1 MIEPSTKTKRVA
13 VIGGGITGLAAA
25 HRIHELD
32 PDVEIVLVESSDR
45 LGGAIQTVR
54 QDQFLVERGPDMFT
68 TKDDD
73 ALNLCR
79 RLGCDSELIETN
91 TAHRRAFVVR
101 RKRLHPVPAGFT
113 LLSPSQVLPLLFTRL
128 LSPLGKL
135 RVLGEYWVATRRDA
149 SDESL
154 ADFTRRRFGNEM
166 FERIV
171 QPLVGGIY
179 TADPEKLSM
188 QATLAQFV
196 EMEQVHGGLI
206 RGGRQARRVTKNQAG
221 ESGARYGMFLTLR
234 NGLSTLVDQLAQ
246 QLPAGS
252 IHLDKTVTRVTG
264 SEHEGWLL
272 DFAAGNQVRQDQ
284 VACDGV
290 IVATPI
296 HVAARLLATV
306 DEQLSG
312 ELGQVQTA
320 SSAVVISGY
329 RREAISHPLDGF
341 GFVVPAR
348 EKRSILATSF
358 SSVKF
363 TGRAP
368 EGHVLLR
375 TFVGGAGQPE
385 ILLKP
390 DDEIQSLVHHELED
404 LVGVRE
410 SPVINEVVR
419 WNNAMPQYHLQHL
432 DRVEEIDQAVARY
445 PGLEIAGNGLRGVGI
460 PQCIGSGESA
470 AGRLMDSWHQSSLSS

>member
-1 MIEPSTKTKRVA
+1 MSDPSTKMKRVA

-25 HRIHELD
+25 HRIQELD
-32 PDVEIVLVESSDR
+32 PQVEVVLVESSDR
-45 LGGAIQTVR
+45 LGGAIQTV
-54 QDQFLVERGPDMFT
+54 QCDQFLVERGPDMFT

-91 TAHRRAFVVR
+91 TSHRRAFVVR
-101 RKRLHPVPAGFT
+101 RNRLYPVPAGFT
-113 LLSPSQVLPLLFTRL
+113 LLSPSRVLPLLFTGL

-135 RVLGEYWVATRRDA
+135 RVLAEYWVSTRRET

-154 ADFTRRRFGNEM
+154 ASFTRRRFGNEM

-206 RGGRQARRVTKNQAG
+206 RGGRRARQAAKTQAD

-234 NGLSTLVDQLAQ
+234 NGLSDLVDRLAQ

-252 IHLDKTVTRVTG
+252 IHLDTSVTRVTG
-264 SEHEGWLL
+264 NEHDGWVL
-272 DFAAGNQVRQDQ
+272 DLAAGNQMGQAQ

-290 IVATPI
+290 IVATPV

-306 DEQLSG
+306 DEPLSSQ
-312 ELGQVQTA
+312 LGQVQAA

-329 RREAISHPLDGF
+329 RREAIGHPLDGF
-341 GFVVPAR
+341 GLVVPAR
-348 EKRSILATSF
+348 EKRSILAASF

-363 TGRAP
+363 AGRAP
-368 EGHVLLR
+368 EGHVLVR
-375 TFVGGAGQPE
+375 TFVGGARQPE
-385 ILLKP
+385 ILRKD
-390 DDEIQSLVHHELED
+390 DDEIQSLVHHELAE
-404 LVGVRE
+404 LIGVRE
-410 SPVINEVVR
+410 GPMINEVVR
-419 WNNAMPQYHLQHL
+419 WDNAMPQYHLQHL
-432 DRVEEIDQAVARY
+432 DRVAEIEHGCARY

-460 PQCIGSGESA
+460 PQCIRSGESA
-470 AGRLMDSWHQSSLSS
+470 AGRLIDAWL

>member
-1 MIEPSTKTKRVA
+1 MIEPSTKMKRVA
-13 VIGGGITGLAAA
+13 VIGGGITGLATA

-32 PDVEIVLVESSDR
+32 PHVEIVLVESSDR

-101 RKRLHPVPAGFT
+101 RNRLHPVPAGFT
-113 LLSPSQVLPLLFTRL
+113 LLSPSQVLSLLSTRL
-128 LSPLGKL
+128 LSPWGKL
-135 RVLGEYWVATRRDA
+135 RVLGEYWVSIRRDA

-206 RGGRQARRVTKNQAG
+206 RGGRQARRVAKNQPG

-252 IHLDKTVTRVTG
+252 IHLDTTVTRVTG
-264 SEHEGWLL
+264 SEQEGWLL
-272 DFAAGNQVRQDQ
+272 DLAAGNQVGQDQ

-306 DEQLSG
+306 DEQLS
-312 ELGQVQTA
+312 EQLGQVQTA

-358 SSVKF
+358 
-363 TGRAP
+363 
-368 EGHVLLR
+368 
-375 TFVGGAGQPE
+375 
-385 ILLKP
+385 
-390 DDEIQSLVHHELED
+390 
-404 LVGVRE
+404 
-410 SPVINEVVR
+410 
-419 WNNAMPQYHLQHL
+419 
-432 DRVEEIDQAVARY
+432 
-445 PGLEIAGNGLRGVGI
+445 
-460 PQCIGSGESA
+460 
-470 AGRLMDSWHQSSLSS
+470 

>member
-1 MIEPSTKTKRVA
+1 VA

-32 PDVEIVLVESSDR
+32 PQVEVVLVESANR
-45 LGGAIQTVR
+45 LGGAIQTV
-54 QDQFLVERGPDMFT
+54 QLDQFLVERGPDMFT

-73 ALNLCR
+73 ALNLCQ

-91 TAHRRAFVVR
+91 TSHRRAFVVR
-101 RKRLHPVPAGFT
+101 RNRLYPVPAGFT
-113 LLSPSQVLPLLFTRL
+113 LLSPSRILPLLSTGL

-135 RVLGEYWVATRRDA
+135 RVLAEYWVSTRRET

-154 ADFTRRRFGNEM
+154 ANFTRRRFGNEM

-188 QATLAQFV
+188 QETLAQFV

-206 RGGRQARRVTKNQAG
+206 RGGRRARQAAKTQTD
-221 ESGARYGMFLTLR
+221 ESGARYGMFLTFR
-234 NGLSTLVDQLAQ
+234 NGLSDLVDRVTQ

-252 IHLDKTVTRVTG
+252 IHLDTSVTRVTG
-264 SEHEGWLL
+264 NEHDGWVL
-272 DFAAGNQVRQDQ
+272 DLAAGNQMGQDQ
-284 VACDGV
+284 VTCDGV
-290 IVATPI
+290 IVATPV

-306 DEQLSG
+306 DEPLSSQ
-312 ELGQVQTA
+312 LGQVQAA

-348 EKRSILATSF
+348 EQRSILAASF

-363 TGRAP
+363 AGRAP
-368 EGHVLLR
+368 EGHVLVR
-375 TFVGGAGQPE
+375 TFVGGARQPE
-385 ILLKP
+385 ILLKD
-390 DDEIQSLVHHELED
+390 DDEIQSLVHHELAD
-404 LVGVRE
+404 LIGVRE
-410 SPVINEVVR
+410 GPRVNEVVR

-432 DRVEEIDQAVARY
+432 DRVTEIERSCARY
-445 PGLEIAGNGLRGVGI
+445 SGLEIAGNGLRGVGI
-460 PQCIGSGESA
+460 PQCIRSGESA
-470 AGRLMDSWHQSSLSS
+470 AGRLIDSWHQPSLSS